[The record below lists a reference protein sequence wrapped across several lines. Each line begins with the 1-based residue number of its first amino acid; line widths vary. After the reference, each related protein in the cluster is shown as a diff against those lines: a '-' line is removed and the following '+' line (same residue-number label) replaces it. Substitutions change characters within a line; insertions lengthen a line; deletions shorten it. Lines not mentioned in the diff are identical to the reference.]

1 VKTFLVIVVLLL
13 LGVLAFFAN
22 KYYEARTDR
31 RAQFLEVRVWLKEAH
46 FDHEGYTNDFIGLT
60 EVYPYTN
67 RFTIDGTNYVCE
79 FAARSEL
86 FRDRGFLAVTTNLV
100 YVWVDKKGGVVPLEP
115 GLHYAPGF

>member
-1 VKTFLVIVVLLL
+1 MKTFLVIVVLG

-22 KYYEARTDR
+22 RYYEARTNR
-31 RAQFLEVRVWLKEAH
+31 RAQFIDVRVWLKEAH
-46 FDHEGYTNDFIGLT
+46 FDHEGYTNDSIGLT

-86 FRDRGFLAVTTNLV
+86 FRGSGFLAVTTNGV
-100 YVWVDKKGGVVPLEP
+100 YVWIDKKGRVMPLEP
-115 GLHYAPGF
+115 GLHYPPGF